1 MTGIEPLTSGVGSDR
16 STNGATTTALN
27 VILFS
32 EEVCFTRRRR
42 VTKVVVLL
50 ARLVSLHEI
59 KVLPRIPSADNGN

>member
-50 ARLVSLHEI
+50 ARLVSLH
-59 KVLPRIPSADNGN
+59 